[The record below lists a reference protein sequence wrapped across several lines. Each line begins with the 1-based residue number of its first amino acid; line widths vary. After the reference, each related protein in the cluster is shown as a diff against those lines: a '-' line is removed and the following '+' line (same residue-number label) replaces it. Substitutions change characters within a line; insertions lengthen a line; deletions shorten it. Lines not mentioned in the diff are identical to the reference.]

1 LLRNHSLSR
10 EEQGEC
16 EERDPAKLILRH
28 LESRYS
34 ILVEFARLEYEK
46 PLLFLFLK
54 LDLLAEELRI
64 AGVFC
69 QERNYRG

>member
-1 LLRNHSLSR
+1 MRNHSLSR
-10 EEQGEC
+10 EKQGER
-16 EERDPAKLILRH
+16 EKRDPAQLILKH

-54 LDLLAEELRI
+54 LDLLAEELGI
-64 AGVFC
+64 AGVFF
-69 QERNYRG
+69 QERNYGG